1 VALIIACGALALATM
16 LYVFWVTPEP
26 IVRKSHAQAEHDFL
40 DERKEMV
47 YEGMRDLQMEY
58 RMGKLSDADYQE
70 LKLSYQH
77 QLAQLLDE
85 ASRIS
90 EAPAPP
96 PDTATPEA
104 VVPGRCQ
111 ICGQDNPATNRFCG
125 SCGKELKTAEVN
137 AR

>member
-1 VALIIACGALALATM
+1 MALIIACGALALATM

-26 IVRKSHAQAEHDFL
+26 IVRKTRAQAEQDFL

-47 YEGMRDLQMEY
+47 YEGLRDLQMEY

-85 ASRIS
+85 ASRLS
-90 EAPAPP
+90 ET
-96 PDTATPEA
+96 PDTATLET

-111 ICGQDNPATNRFCG
+111 LCGQDNPAANRYCG
-125 SCGKELKTAEVN
+125 SCGAELKSAEVQ
-137 AR
+137 A

>member
-1 VALIIACGALALATM
+1 MALIIACGALALATM

-26 IVRKSHAQAEHDFL
+26 IVRKTPAQAEHDFL

-47 YEGMRDLQMEY
+47 YEGLRDLQMEY

-90 EAPAPP
+90 ET
-96 PDTATPEA
+96 PDTAAAET
-104 VVPGRCQ
+104 VVPGRCRL
-111 ICGQDNPATNRFCG
+111 CGQDNPAANRYCG
-125 SCGKELKTAEVN
+125 SCGAELKPAE
-137 AR
+137 AEAQA

>member
-1 VALIIACGALALATM
+1 MALIIACGALALATM

-26 IVRKSHAQAEHDFL
+26 IVRKTRVQAEMDFL

-47 YEGMRDLQMEY
+47 YEGLRDLQMEY

-85 ASRIS
+85 ASRLS
-90 EAPAPP
+90 ET
-96 PDTATPEA
+96 PDTATAEA
-104 VVPGRCQ
+104 VVPGRCRL
-111 ICGQDNPATNRFCG
+111 CGQDNPAANRYCG
-125 SCGKELKTAEVN
+125 SCGAELKSEEVR
-137 AR
+137 A

>member
-1 VALIIACGALALATM
+1 MALIIACGALALATM

-26 IVRKSHAQAEHDFL
+26 IVRKTRVQAELDFL
-40 DERKEMV
+40 NKRKEMV
-47 YEGMRDLQMEY
+47 YEGLRDLQMEY

-90 EAPAPP
+90 ETPI
-96 PDTATPEA
+96 PDTATA
-104 VVPGRCQ
+104 DTVVPGRCRL
-111 ICGQDNPATNRFCG
+111 CGQDNPAANRFCG
-125 SCGKELKTAEVN
+125 SCGAELKTTEAQ
-137 AR
+137 A